1 MYLEFVKS
9 FFNLNFCNTVVM
21 KQILYFLI
29 FFLVRHSSFAQN
41 DGPKEITPQILQKI
55 KMDVEKLVPAF
66 NKNLSDRDLTSDQ
79 IEFSVD
85 TFRINQIVS
94 KRMGIDYSTLGMNRT
109 VDEMT
114 TSYDK
119 LLNKYYNKLLKILK
133 PEDKKILVTAQR
145 AWLAYRD
152 AEAKLIGTMTKE
164 EYSGGGTIQSNIATG
179 AYSDLVAKRTIEIF
193 NYYDA
198 IIKDK

>member
-1 MYLEFVKS
+1 M
-9 FFNLNFCNTVVM
+9 
-21 KQILYFLI
+21 
-29 FFLVRHSSFAQN
+29 
-41 DGPKEITPQILQKI
+41 
-55 KMDVEKLVPAF
+55 
-66 NKNLSDRDLTSDQ
+66 
-79 IEFSVD
+79 
-85 TFRINQIVS
+85 
-94 KRMGIDYSTLGMNRT
+94 
-109 VDEMT
+109 
-114 TSYDK
+114 
-119 LLNKYYNKLLKILK
+119 LNKYYNKLLKILK

-152 AEAKLIGTMTKE
+152 PEAKLIGTMTKE

>member
-1 MYLEFVKS
+1 
-9 FFNLNFCNTVVM
+9 M

-29 FFLVRHSSFAQN
+29 FFLVRQSSFAQN

-66 NKNLSDRDLTSDQ
+66 NKNLSDRDLTSDH

-94 KRMGIDYSTLGMNRT
+94 KRMGLDYSTFGMNRT

-114 TSYDK
+114 ASYDK